1 MEKYIKNHQQ
11 HKKNKLYFGSD
22 SEIYISYI
30 ISKIISLSITQS
42 EFSNQIIA
50 HIPNECSDFTIN
62 RIKDFISLQTIPY
75 TKEDNSYVEIK
86 QPKPASLDRNSELN
100 NTLIPYDIFTPS
112 EPKVSKKNIIM
123 KKTTIKRKESIISKM
138 SNKVKEKKKEPIE
151 FPSYDIKGF
160 DKAEELRKEKERLAI
175 QKKIEEERKKKEEET
190 LKQLQKEKERKET
203 ISKIF
208 QKKYPSYLKNK
219 DITLDIKGDIVSI
232 KRLDLKKLSPQF
244 SFGGCKTK
252 ECALIKNTLL
262 TKSIDKQYIES
273 PRSKQYI

>member
-11 HKKNKLYFGSD
+11 HKKNQLYFGSD
-22 SEIYISYI
+22 SE
-30 ISKIISLSITQS
+30 
-42 EFSNQIIA
+42 
-50 HIPNECSDFTIN
+50 
-62 RIKDFISLQTIPY
+62 
-75 TKEDNSYVEIK
+75 
-86 QPKPASLDRNSELN
+86 
-100 NTLIPYDIFTPS
+100 
-112 EPKVSKKNIIM
+112 
-123 KKTTIKRKESIISKM
+123 
-138 SNKVKEKKKEPIE
+138 
-151 FPSYDIKGF
+151 
-160 DKAEELRKEKERLAI
+160 
-175 QKKIEEERKKKEEET
+175 
-190 LKQLQKEKERKET
+190 

-262 TKSIDKQYIES
+262 TKSIDKRYIES

>member
-1 MEKYIKNHQQ
+1 M
-11 HKKNKLYFGSD
+11 G
-22 SEIYISYI
+22 
-30 ISKIISLSITQS
+30 
-42 EFSNQIIA
+42 
-50 HIPNECSDFTIN
+50 
-62 RIKDFISLQTIPY
+62 
-75 TKEDNSYVEIK
+75 
-86 QPKPASLDRNSELN
+86 
-100 NTLIPYDIFTPS
+100 
-112 EPKVSKKNIIM
+112 
-123 KKTTIKRKESIISKM
+123 
-138 SNKVKEKKKEPIE
+138 

-219 DITLDIKGDIVSI
+219 DITFDIKGDIVSI

-273 PRSKQYI
+273 PRSKNISNKVNKLTIKKPRKHSELNSPLTRQFQLKKMNRTSSLGFFSLNSK